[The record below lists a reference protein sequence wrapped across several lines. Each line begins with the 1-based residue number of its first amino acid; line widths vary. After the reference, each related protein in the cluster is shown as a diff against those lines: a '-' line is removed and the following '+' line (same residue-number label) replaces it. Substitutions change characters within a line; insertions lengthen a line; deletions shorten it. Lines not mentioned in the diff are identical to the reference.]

1 MGSTVFVIWRESVE
15 AMLVVGLLHSWLK
28 FNDPGGAGKRSLA
41 LGVLL
46 GLALAAALGWAM
58 VAAQSEL
65 TGQALEWFQV
75 AMLLVA
81 AGLMVQMVFWM
92 RRHGA
97 AMRQSLHHNLAQA
110 AERSG
115 RLGIAVVAALAIARE
130 GSEAAVFLYGASLEP
145 GAGGSLALGAALGV
159 SIAALTAWLLSR
171 GLRFLD
177 YRRFFLISGWMLLL
191 FALAL
196 LVSAVDRLIGA
207 GLLPALVDPVWNSAW
222 LLDDSHGLG
231 SVLAAMVGYRA
242 RPSLTLLLVLS
253 VYAATVL
260 RAMRAPRRHA

>member
-1 MGSTVFVIWRESVE
+1 
-15 AMLVVGLLHSWLK
+15 MLVVGLLHSWLK

-46 GLALAAALGWAM
+46 GLGLAGGLGWAM

-65 TGQALEWFQV
+65 SGQALEWFQV

-145 GAGGSLALGAALGV
+145 GAGGSLTLGAALGV
-159 SIAALTAWLLSR
+159 AIAALTAWLLSR

-222 LLDDSHGLG
+222 LLDDGHGLG

-242 RPSLTLLLVLS
+242 RPSLTLLLVFA
-253 VYAATVL
+253 VYALTVL
-260 RAMRAPRRHA
+260 RALRAPRCHA

>member
-46 GLALAAALGWAM
+46 GLALAGGLGWAM

-65 TGQALEWFQV
+65 SGQALEWFQV

-81 AGLMVQMVFWM
+81 AALMVQMVFWM

-145 GAGGSLALGAALGV
+145 GAGGSLTLGAALGV
-159 SIAALTAWLLSR
+159 AIAALTAWLLSR

-222 LLDDSHGLG
+222 LLDDGHGLG

-242 RPSLTLLLVLS
+242 RPSLTLLLVFA
-253 VYAATVL
+253 VYALTVL
-260 RAMRAPRRHA
+260 RAMRAPRCHA